1 MEAQELE
8 FEKAELPELLRALD
22 EELTQCE
29 ALKGAEALLKEQVEE
44 SREEQEKVERKAME
58 VAKELMES
66 SRAIAWLKSEVATQR
81 EQEDELEEMKLENSR
96 MRERL
101 ESHEEQEDED
111 ESKRASVVSEAL
123 QVAWEGEARAHRQA
137 EQKLQNL
144 QASLLPVRLQMLRL
158 AELLKLRG
166 VDLTNRF
173 KERLTLEALQQLAQ
187 QASQQAAQQAVESSQ
202 RPSPSPIPLL
212 REPLTREPVAREPV
226 ARRPQG
232 HGTKGPLYRLVP
244 LLEPSPAR
252 RRLDLEQE
260 QRFDAYS
267 VHRPRRR

>member
-1 MEAQELE
+1 ME

-22 EELTQCE
+22 AELTQCE
-29 ALKGAEALLKEQVEE
+29 ALKGAEASLKEQVEE
-44 SREEQEKVERKAME
+44 SRQQQEKVERKAME

-66 SRAIAWLKSEVATQR
+66 SRAIVWLKSEVATQR
-81 EQEDELEEMKLENSR
+81 EQEHELEEMKLENER

-101 ESHEEQEDED
+101 DETSEVQEDED

-137 EQKLQNL
+137 EQQLQNL

-158 AELLKLRG
+158 AELFKLRG
-166 VDLTNRF
+166 HDLTAKFR
-173 KERLTLEALQQLAQ
+173 ERLTLEALQQLAQ
-187 QASQQAAQQAVESSQ
+187 QAESYQ
-202 RPSPSPIPLL
+202 RPSVSPA
-212 REPLTREPVAREPV
+212 REPLVREPPRELREPVAREPL
-226 ARRPQG
+226 ARREAVRPEPR
-232 HGTKGPLYRLVP
+232 GTAGPLYRLVP
-244 LLEPSPAR
+244 ALEPSPAR
-252 RRLDLEQE
+252 RRLDLDQE